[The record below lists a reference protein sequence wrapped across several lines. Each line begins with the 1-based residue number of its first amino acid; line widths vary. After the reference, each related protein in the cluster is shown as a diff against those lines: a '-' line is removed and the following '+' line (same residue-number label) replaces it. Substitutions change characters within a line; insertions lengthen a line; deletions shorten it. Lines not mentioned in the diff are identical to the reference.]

1 MLLTMKHISSFALL
15 FIVAGCSS
23 KPYVIKQT
31 EITVP
36 VSNEVYVVGH
46 DWHTG
51 FVIPADDIQ
60 ALIPQLKERFGNTPY
75 LEFGW
80 GDKGFYQAKEITSG
94 LSMQAIF
101 WPTES
106 VMHVVAVPQ
115 NPEIY
120 FPKSKVETL
129 CLDKN
134 QYALLLSFIEQSFYK
149 GSNGSVIELKNGIYG
164 NSQFYK
170 SVGDYYLMNTCN
182 KWTAKG
188 LESADLDISST
199 FKLTSDSVM
208 DYLSENNKDV
218 MGCTDSMS
226 AAD

>member
-1 MLLTMKHISSFALL
+1 MLLTMKYTCSLVLL
-15 FIVAGCSS
+15 FVVAGCSS

-31 EITVP
+31 DITVP
-36 VSNEVYVVGH
+36 VSKEVYVVGH

-60 ALIPQLKERFGNTPY
+60 SQIPQMKERFGDTPY

-80 GDKGFYQAKEITSG
+80 GDKGFYQANEITSG

-106 VMHVVAVPQ
+106 VMHVVAIPQ
-115 NPEIY
+115 KPEIY
-120 FPKSKVETL
+120 FPKSNVEVL
-129 CLDKN
+129 CLDKD
-134 QYALLLSFIEQSFYK
+134 QYALLISFIEQSFYK
-149 GSNGSVIELKNGIYG
+149 DSNGGVIELKNGIYG

-218 MGCTDSMS
+218 ISCSSSMS
-226 AAD
+226 SAY

>member
-1 MLLTMKHISSFALL
+1 MKLIYFFILLLI
-15 FIVAGCSS
+15 IAGCSS
-23 KPYVIKQT
+23 KPFVIRQT
-31 EITVP
+31 DITVP
-36 VSNEVYVVGH
+36 VSGEVYVVGH

-51 FVIPADDIQ
+51 FVIPAKAMQ
-60 ALIPQLKERFGNTPY
+60 ARIPQLAERFGDTPY

-106 VMHVVAVPQ
+106 VLHVVAI
-115 NPEIY
+115 PEKPDTY
-120 FPKSKVETL
+120 FSKSKVEVL
-129 CLDKN
+129 CLNKE
-134 QYALLLSFIEQSFYK
+134 QYALLISFIVQSFHK
-149 GSNGSVIELKNGIYG
+149 DSNDAVTELKNGIYG

-170 SVGDYYLMNTCN
+170 SEGNYYLMNTCN

-188 LESADLDISST
+188 LESAGLDISAL

-208 DYLSENNKDV
+208 SYLAERNKV
-218 MGCTDSMS
+218 VTGCHF
-226 AAD
+226 